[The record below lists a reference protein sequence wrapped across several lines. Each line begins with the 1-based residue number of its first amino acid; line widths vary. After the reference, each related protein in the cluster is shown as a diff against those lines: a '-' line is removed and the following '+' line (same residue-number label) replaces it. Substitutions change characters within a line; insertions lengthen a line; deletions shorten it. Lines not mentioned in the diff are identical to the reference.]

1 MRYLT
6 MSLAAGLL
14 LGISAAQAAE
24 KLRMGTEAGFAP
36 FAFVDG
42 SGNLVG
48 LEIDLGNAVCE
59 RLKVECEWQNV
70 PWDGLFTSL
79 DAGKFDA
86 VMAGVT
92 ITEERKQRFAFS
104 IPYFTDAVSLVTA
117 KGSGLAV
124 TPEAL
129 TGKTVGT
136 LSGTAVSS
144 FIKTSW
150 GNTERR
156 EYPSWD
162 EAWVDLT
169 AGRIDAILGY
179 KSQLVTTYL
188 SKPENAAAYE
198 IVGNLDDP
206 NFTAPQFAVVFHKEN
221 HPFLGRVDE
230 ALTSLRADGTFDR
243 VVAKYFADEL
253 KK

>member
-1 MRYLT
+1 MRSIT

-14 LGISAAQAAE
+14 LSISTAQAAE
-24 KLRMGTEAGFAP
+24 KMRLGTEAGFAP

-42 SGNLVG
+42 SGKLVG
-48 LEIDLGNAVCE
+48 LEIDLGNAICE
-59 RLKVECEWQNV
+59 RIQVECEWQNV

-92 ITEERKQRFAFS
+92 ITEERKQRFTFS
-104 IPYFTDAVSLVTA
+104 TPYFADAVSLVTA

-144 FIKTSW
+144 FIKTHWSD
-150 GNTERR
+150 TDRR

-188 SKPENAAAYE
+188 SKPENAVAYE

-206 NFTAPQFAVVFHKEN
+206 NFTAPEFAVVFNKDN
-221 HPFLGRVDE
+221 HPFLPKVDE
-230 ALTSLRADGTFDR
+230 ALASLRADGTFDQ
-243 VVAKYFADEL
+243 VIKKYFSDEQ
-253 KK
+253 K